1 VSKLRTDLVQI
12 VRQRG
17 HVHFDEPVQLA
28 SGGFSHDF
36 IDTKR
41 ALARG
46 GDLRLACEALLEL
59 VAEMGVDFDAIGGLT
74 MGADKIAHGVAV
86 ISEDDVKWFSVRKQ
100 AKERG
105 TKQRIEGAE
114 LGEGTRVL
122 LVEDVVTRGGS
133 IADALGAIRETGAT
147 VVAAVSLVDRGDFGR
162 LLFEQEK
169 IPYRAL
175 VSFGDLGIEPVRY
188 ITSPLDARPATV
200 EGEELWHVYG
210 PKALSGQALEEEG

>member
-1 VSKLRTDLVQI
+1 MSNLRTDLLQI

-28 SGGFSHDF
+28 SGGFSRDF

-46 GDLRLACEALLEL
+46 GDLRLACEAVLEL
-59 VAEMGVDFDAIGGLT
+59 AAEMDVGFDAIGGLT
-74 MGADKIAHGVAV
+74 MGADKIAHGVVV
-86 ISEDDVKWFSVRKQ
+86 IAGGDIEWFSVRKQ

-105 TKQRIEGAE
+105 TRKRIEGAE
-114 LGEGTRVL
+114 LGEGKRVL

-133 IADALGAIRETGAT
+133 IADALQAIRGTGAT

-162 LLFEQEK
+162 RLFEQEK
-169 IPYRAL
+169 TPYGAL
-175 VSFGDLGIEPVRY
+175 VTFEDLGIEPVGDD
-188 ITSPLDARPATV
+188 PEVAAT
-200 EGEELWHVYG
+200 GR
-210 PKALSGQALEEEG
+210 